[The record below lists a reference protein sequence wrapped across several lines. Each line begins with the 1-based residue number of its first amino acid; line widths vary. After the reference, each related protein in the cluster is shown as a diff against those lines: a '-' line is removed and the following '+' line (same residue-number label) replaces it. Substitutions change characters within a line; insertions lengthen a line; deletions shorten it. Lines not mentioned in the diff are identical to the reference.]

1 MQEQVVIIGAGSVYF
16 TRKLAAD
23 LIKRQEP
30 LVLGLVDTDERACET
45 AERLIRKMVA
55 LKDAPVEVRAS
66 TDRRELLPGA
76 TVVITTI
83 AVGGR
88 EAGRLDRS
96 IAEKYGIYH
105 TGGGDS
111 CMPGATSNALRVI
124 PPSVA
129 IAGDVLDLAP
139 QALFMNYT
147 NPMSAVCR
155 AVRRET
161 GAEVIGLCTGTW
173 DVGEYL
179 AGMLGA
185 EPSRM
190 RYNAVGINHC
200 TWFTEIRVDG
210 KDVKPR
216 LREIARE
223 HVARAR
229 ELSAGVDDSP
239 EKADLRQKIE
249 DLQPFSWQLFLL
261 LDAFPAAYDWHV
273 LEFFP
278 HLMRGRNRYFGM
290 TQGWQMAQYR
300 GQRHETY
307 ERMQEQA
314 FSSAPLP
321 EDYLEGIPGV
331 QEYSVDMLY
340 SVRRDTGTVYSTN
353 LPNRGRIPELPDECI
368 IEAPAMATAGG
379 LRPLT
384 QPPLSPGLLGILA
397 TRFQWVEVTVE
408 AAIEGS
414 RDKVVQALILDGAVD
429 SYDNAELLAD
439 ELIAAHPQHLPQ
451 FSTRNT

>member
-1 MQEQVVIIGAGSVYF
+1 MKERVVLIGAGSVYF
-16 TRKLAAD
+16 TRKLVVD
-23 LIKRQEP
+23 LIHREEP
-30 LVLGLVDTDERACET
+30 LVLGLVDIDETACEM
-45 AERLIRKMVA
+45 AEKLTRKMVE
-55 LKDAPVEVRAS
+55 LKGAPIEVRAS
-66 TDRRELLPGA
+66 GDRRELLPGA
-76 TVVITTI
+76 TAVIAAI

-129 IAGDVLDLAP
+129 IAEDVLELAP

-147 NPMSAVCR
+147 NPMSTVCR
-155 AVRRET
+155 AIRRET
-161 GAEVIGLCTGTW
+161 GAEVIGLCTGTR

-179 AGMLGA
+179 AGRLGV

-190 RYNAVGINHC
+190 RYNAVGINHL

-223 HVARAR
+223 QVARAR

-239 EKADLRQKIE
+239 EKAELRQKIE

-278 HLMRGRNRYFGM
+278 QLIRGRNSYFGM
-290 TQGWQMAQYR
+290 TQGWQMEQYR
-300 GQRHETY
+300 EERQKTY
-307 ERMQEQA
+307 ARMQEDA
-314 FSSAPLP
+314 FASAPLP
-321 EDYLEGIPGV
+321 QDYFETIPGPH
-331 QEYSVDMLY
+331 EYAIDIVSSINND
-340 SVRRDTGTVYSTN
+340 DGAVYSTN

-368 IEAPAMATAGG
+368 VEGPAMATAGG
-379 LRPLT
+379 LRPLA
-384 QPPLSPGLLGILA
+384 QPRLPPGLLGTLA
-397 TRFQWVEVTVE
+397 TQFQWVEVTVE
-408 AAIEGS
+408 AAVEGN
-414 RDKVVQALILDGAVD
+414 RDKVIQALILDGAVD
-429 SYDNAELLAD
+429 SYENATLLAD
-439 ELIAAHPQHLPQ
+439 ELIAAHAQHLPR
-451 FSTRNT
+451 FSAQNS